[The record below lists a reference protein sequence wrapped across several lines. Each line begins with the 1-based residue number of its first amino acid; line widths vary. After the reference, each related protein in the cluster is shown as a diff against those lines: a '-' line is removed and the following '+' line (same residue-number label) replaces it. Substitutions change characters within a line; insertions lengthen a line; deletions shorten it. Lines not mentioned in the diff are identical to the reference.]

1 MKRLKKYIKHNLHLF
16 ILAIS
21 CAIIAL
27 ILDMFNPRIV
37 REIVDKVILGSNIN
51 LLPKLLIYMTLITFS
66 RVILGYL
73 KEYFMDLG
81 GSRLA
86 YELRVDLFEHL
97 QKLPFTFFDGINTGE
112 LMARIKEDID
122 NVWFTFGFGLVFFI
136 EQLFYFLIASV
147 ILFSINW
154 KLTLI
159 VLMLIP
165 FIGYIA
171 YKLEKENDEV
181 YGEISDQGVRLNTTA
196 QEDIAGIRVVKAFGR
211 EKYEIEKFFE
221 ENKRNFE
228 LNVKQAK
235 IFAKYFPW
243 MDFLTNIS
251 IALTITLGGL
261 WVIGDKMSI
270 GTLVAYSGYVSMIV
284 WPVRLG
290 GWIVNM
296 LAQCLASLK
305 KIERLFRE
313 RPEKPYIERKIEVK
327 GIKGEITF
335 RNVSFK
341 YKDEYVLRNINFHIA
356 PGKTLAIMGIT
367 GSGKT
372 TIVNLLGRFYEPWEG
387 EILID
392 GIDIK
397 NIDLETLR
405 ENIAYVP
412 QDVFLFSDT
421 VRENIRLGKEIDED
435 LIIKALKDSKALSF
449 VRNLPEGL
457 ETIVGERG
465 LGLSGGQKQRITIA
479 RALVRTL
486 IGSAKILILDDV
498 TSSLDMETELYIQ
511 KALEEYKGLTKIII
525 AHRVSAVKNADE
537 IIVLEEGKIVERG
550 THEKL
555 LSLKG
560 KYYEIYQEQ
569 YGKYVFMEEEPV

>member
-1 MKRLKKYIKHNLHLF
+1 MKRLKKYIRHNLHYF
-16 ILAIS
+16 IFAIF
-21 CAIIAL
+21 CAIFAL
-27 ILDMFNPRIV
+27 SLDMFNPKIV
-37 REIVDKVILGSNIN
+37 EMIVDRVIIKNN
-51 LLPKLLIYMTLITFS
+51 MELLPRLLLFMVLITFS
-66 RVILGYL
+66 RVILGYF

-97 QKLPFTFFDGINTGE
+97 QRLPFSFFDGINTGE
-112 LMARIKEDID
+112 LMSRVKEDID
-122 NVWFTFGFGLVFFI
+122 NIWFTFGFGLVFFI
-136 EQLFYFLIASV
+136 EQLFYFLIASI

-159 VLMLIP
+159 VLTLVP

-171 YKLEKENDEV
+171 YKLERENDEI

-196 QEDIAGIRVVKAFGR
+196 QEDIAGIRVVKSFGR
-211 EKYEIEKFFE
+211 EKYEIERFFE
-221 ENKRNFE
+221 ENRKNFE

-251 IALTITLGGL
+251 IALAITLGGL
-261 WVIGDKMSI
+261 WVIGDKMSV

-296 LAQCLASLK
+296 LAQCVASLK
-305 KIERLFRE
+305 KIEKLFRE
-313 RPEKPYIERKIEVK
+313 KPEKEFTRGRVEVK
-327 GIKGEITF
+327 EIKGEITF
-335 RNVSFK
+335 KNVSFK
-341 YKDEYVLRNINFHIA
+341 YKDEYVLKDISFHIES
-356 PGKTLAIMGIT
+356 GKTLAIIGLT

-372 TIVNLLGRFYEPWEG
+372 TIINLLGRFYEPWEG

-392 GIDIK
+392 GVDVRR
-397 NIDLETLR
+397 IDLKTLR

-421 VRENIRLGKEIDED
+421 VRENIKLGKEVEEE
-435 LIIKALKDSKALSF
+435 IIEKALRDARALHF
-449 VRNLPEGL
+449 VKNLPEGL
-457 ETIVGERG
+457 ETVIGERG
-465 LGLSGGQKQRITIA
+465 LGLSGGQKQRLTIA
-479 RALVRTL
+479 RALVRAL

-498 TSSLDMETELYIQ
+498 TSALDMETELYIQ
-511 KALEEYKGLTKIII
+511 KALEEYSLTKIII
-525 AHRVSAVKNADE
+525 AHRISSVKNADE
-537 IIVLEEGKIVERG
+537 IIVLDKGEIVERG
-550 THEKL
+550 THEYL

-560 KYYEIYQEQ
+560 RYYEIYQEQ
-569 YGKYVFMEEEPV
+569 YGKYVFMEETV

>member
-1 MKRLKKYIKHNLHLF
+1 MKRLKKYIKHNLHFF
-16 ILAIS
+16 ISAIF
-21 CAIIAL
+21 CAVFAL
-27 ILDMFNPRIV
+27 SLDMFNPKIV
-37 REIVDKVILGSNIN
+37 EMIIDRVILKNN
-51 LLPKLLIYMTLITFS
+51 MDLLPRLLLFMALITFS
-66 RVILGYL
+66 RVVLGYF

-97 QKLPFTFFDGINTGE
+97 QKLPFSFFDRINTGE
-112 LMARIKEDID
+112 LMSRIKEDID
-122 NVWFTFGFGLVFFI
+122 NIWFTFGFGLVFFI

-154 KLTLI
+154 RLTLI
-159 VLMLIP
+159 VLTLVP

-171 YKLEKENDEV
+171 YKLERENDEI

-196 QEDIAGIRVVKAFGR
+196 QEDIAGIRVVKSFGR
-211 EKYEIEKFFE
+211 EKYEIGKFFE
-221 ENKRNFE
+221 ENRKIFE

-243 MDFLTNIS
+243 MDFITNIS
-251 IALTITLGGL
+251 IALAITLGGL
-261 WVIGDKMSI
+261 WVIGEKMSI

-296 LAQCLASLK
+296 LAQCVASLK

-313 RPEKPYIERKIEVK
+313 KPEKEVIKERVE
-327 GIKGEITF
+327 IKEIRGEIIF
-335 RNVSFK
+335 KNVSFK
-341 YKDEYVLRNINFHIA
+341 YKDEYVLKNISFHVK
-356 PGKTLAIMGIT
+356 PGETLAIMGLT

-372 TIVNLLGRFYEPWEG
+372 TIVNLIGRFYEPWEG

-392 GIDIK
+392 GVDIRK
-397 NIDLETLR
+397 IDLKTLR

-421 VRENIRLGKEIDED
+421 VRENIKLGKEVEENVIK
-435 LIIKALKDSKALSF
+435 KALRDARALQF
-449 VRNLPEGL
+449 VKNLPEGL

-465 LGLSGGQKQRITIA
+465 LGLSGGQKQRLTIT
-479 RALVRTL
+479 RALVRAL

-498 TSSLDMETELYIQ
+498 TSALDMETELYIQ
-511 KALEEYKGLTKIII
+511 KALEKYHLTKIII
-525 AHRVSAVKNADE
+525 AHRVSSVKNADE
-537 IIVLEEGKIVERG
+537 IILLDNGEVVERG
-550 THEKL
+550 THEYL

-560 KYYEIYQEQ
+560 RYYEIYQEQ
-569 YGKYVFMEEEPV
+569 YGKYVFMEETV

>member
-1 MKRLKKYIKHNLHLF
+1 MKRLKKYIRHNLHF
-16 ILAIS
+16 FISAIFCAILALS
-21 CAIIAL
+21 
-27 ILDMFNPRIV
+27 LDMFNPKIV
-37 REIVDKVILGSNIN
+37 ELIVDRVIIKNN
-51 LLPKLLIYMTLITFS
+51 MELLPRLLLFMTLITFS
-66 RVILGYL
+66 RVILGYF

-97 QKLPFTFFDGINTGE
+97 QKLPFSFFDGINTGE
-112 LMARIKEDID
+112 LMSRIKEDID

-159 VLMLIP
+159 VLTLIP

-171 YKLEKENDEV
+171 YKLERENDEV

-196 QEDIAGIRVVKAFGR
+196 QEDIAGIRVVKSFGR
-211 EKYEIEKFFE
+211 EKYEIERFFE
-221 ENKRNFE
+221 ENKKNFE

-251 IALTITLGGL
+251 IALAITLGGL
-261 WVIGDKMSI
+261 WVIGDKMSV

-296 LAQCLASLK
+296 LAQCVASLK

-313 RPEKPYIERKIEVK
+313 RPEKDFIGERIEVR
-327 GIKGEITF
+327 GIRGEVLF
-335 RNVSFK
+335 KNVSFK
-341 YKDEYVLRNINFHIA
+341 YKDEYVLKNITFHIK
-356 PGKTLAIMGIT
+356 PGKTLAIMGLT

-392 GIDIK
+392 GMDIRK
-397 NIDLETLR
+397 IDLKTLR

-421 VRENIRLGKEIDED
+421 VRENIKLGKELDEK
-435 LIIKALKDSKALSF
+435 IIEKALKDAKALQF

-457 ETIVGERG
+457 ETIIGERG
-465 LGLSGGQKQRITIA
+465 LGLSGGQKQRLTIA
-479 RALVRTL
+479 RALARVL
-486 IGSAKILILDDV
+486 IGSAKILVLDDV
-498 TSSLDMETELYIQ
+498 TSALDMETELYIQ
-511 KALEEYKGLTKIII
+511 KALEEYNLTKIII

-537 IIVLEEGKIVERG
+537 IIVLEKGEIVERG
-550 THEKL
+550 THEEL

-560 KYYEIYQEQ
+560 RYYETYQEQ

>member
-1 MKRLKKYIKHNLHLF
+1 MKRLKKYIRHNLHF
-16 ILAIS
+16 FISAIFCAILALS
-21 CAIIAL
+21 
-27 ILDMFNPRIV
+27 LDMFNPKIV
-37 REIVDKVILGSNIN
+37 ELIVDRVIIKNN
-51 LLPKLLIYMTLITFS
+51 MELLPRLLLFMTLITFS
-66 RVILGYL
+66 RVILGYF

-97 QKLPFTFFDGINTGE
+97 QKLPFSFFDGINTGE
-112 LMARIKEDID
+112 LMSRIKEDID

-159 VLMLIP
+159 VLTLIP

-171 YKLEKENDEV
+171 YKLERENDEV

-196 QEDIAGIRVVKAFGR
+196 QEDIAGIRVVKSFGR
-211 EKYEIEKFFE
+211 EKYEIERFFE
-221 ENKRNFE
+221 ENKKNFE

-251 IALTITLGGL
+251 IALAITLGGL
-261 WVIGDKMSI
+261 WVIGDKMSV

-296 LAQCLASLK
+296 LAQCVASLK

-313 RPEKPYIERKIEVK
+313 RPEKDFIGERIEVK
-327 GIKGEITF
+327 EIRGEVLF
-335 RNVSFK
+335 KNVSFK
-341 YKDEYVLRNINFHIA
+341 YKDEYVLKNITFHIE
-356 PGKTLAIMGIT
+356 PGKTLAIMGLT

-392 GIDIK
+392 GIDIRK
-397 NIDLETLR
+397 IDLRTLR

-421 VRENIRLGKEIDED
+421 VRENIKLGKEIDEK
-435 LIIKALKDSKALSF
+435 IIEKALKDAKALQF

-457 ETIVGERG
+457 ETIIGERG
-465 LGLSGGQKQRITIA
+465 LGLSGGQKQRLTIG
-479 RALVRTL
+479 RALARVL
-486 IGSAKILILDDV
+486 IGSAKILVLDDV
-498 TSSLDMETELYIQ
+498 TSALDMETELYIQ
-511 KALEEYKGLTKIII
+511 KALEEYNLTKIII

-537 IIVLEEGKIVERG
+537 IIVLEKGEIVERG
-550 THEKL
+550 THEEL

-560 KYYEIYQEQ
+560 RYYETYQEQ

>member
-1 MKRLKKYIKHNLHLF
+1 MRRLKNYIRHNLHF
-16 ILAIS
+16 FVSATF
-21 CAIIAL
+21 CALTAL

-37 REIVDKVILGSNIN
+37 REIVDKVILRGNLE
-51 LLPKLLIYMTLITFS
+51 LLPKLLFYMTLITFS
-66 RVILGYL
+66 RVILGYF

-97 QKLPFTFFDGINTGE
+97 QKLPFSFFDGINTGE
-112 LMARIKEDID
+112 LMARIKEDIE
-122 NVWFTFGFGLVFFI
+122 NIWFTFGFGLVFFI

-147 ILFSINW
+147 ILFYINW

-159 VLMLIP
+159 ILMLIP

-221 ENKRNFE
+221 ENKKNFE

-251 IALTITLGGL
+251 IGLAITLGGL
-261 WVIGDKMSI
+261 WVIGDRMSI

-305 KIERLFRE
+305 KVEKLFRE
-313 RPEKPYIERKIEVK
+313 KPERLYIGESVEIKE
-327 GIKGEITF
+327 IKGEIIF

-341 YKDEYVLRNINFHIA
+341 YKDDYVLKNINFHVE

-397 NIDLETLR
+397 RIDLKALR
-405 ENIAYVP
+405 ESIAYVP

-421 VRENIRLGKEIDED
+421 VRENIKLGKEINEEV
-435 LIIKALKDSKALSF
+435 IIRALRDTRALGF
-449 VRNLPEGL
+449 VNILPEKL
-457 ETIVGERG
+457 DTVIGERG
-465 LGLSGGQKQRITIA
+465 LGLSGGQKQRLTIA
-479 RALVRTL
+479 RALVRVL
-486 IGSAKILILDDV
+486 VGSAKILILDDV

-511 KALEEYKGLTKIII
+511 RALEEYKGVTKIVI

-537 IIVLEEGKIVERG
+537 IIVLEKGEIVERG
-550 THEKL
+550 THEEL
-555 LSLKG
+555 LSLRG

-569 YGKYVFMEEEPV
+569 YGKYVFMEEELV

>member
-1 MKRLKKYIKHNLHLF
+1 MKRLKKYIKHNLHFF
-16 ILAIS
+16 ISAIF
-21 CAIIAL
+21 CAVFAL
-27 ILDMFNPRIV
+27 SLDMFNPKIV
-37 REIVDKVILGSNIN
+37 EMIIDRVILKNN
-51 LLPKLLIYMTLITFS
+51 MDLLPRLLLFMALITFS
-66 RVILGYL
+66 RVVLGYF

-97 QKLPFTFFDGINTGE
+97 QKLPFSFFDRINTGE
-112 LMARIKEDID
+112 LMSRIKEDID
-122 NVWFTFGFGLVFFI
+122 NIWFTFGFGLVFFI

-154 KLTLI
+154 RLTLI
-159 VLMLIP
+159 VLTLVP

-171 YKLEKENDEV
+171 YKLERENDEI

-196 QEDIAGIRVVKAFGR
+196 QEDIAGIRVVKSFGR
-211 EKYEIEKFFE
+211 EKYEIGKFFE
-221 ENKRNFE
+221 ENRKIFE

-243 MDFLTNIS
+243 MDFITNIS
-251 IALTITLGGL
+251 IALAITLGGL
-261 WVIGDKMSI
+261 WVIGEKMSI

-296 LAQCLASLK
+296 LAQCVASLK

-313 RPEKPYIERKIEVK
+313 KPEKEVIKERVE
-327 GIKGEITF
+327 IKEIRGEIIF
-335 RNVSFK
+335 KNVSFK
-341 YKDEYVLRNINFHIA
+341 YKDEYVLKNISFHVK
-356 PGKTLAIMGIT
+356 PGETLAIMGLT

-372 TIVNLLGRFYEPWEG
+372 TIVNLIGRFYEPWEG

-392 GIDIK
+392 GVDIRK
-397 NIDLETLR
+397 IDLKTLR

-421 VRENIRLGKEIDED
+421 VRENIKLGKEVEENVIK
-435 LIIKALKDSKALSF
+435 KALRDARALQF
-449 VRNLPEGL
+449 VKNLPEGL

-465 LGLSGGQKQRITIA
+465 LGLSGGQKQRLTIA
-479 RALVRTL
+479 RALVRAL

-498 TSSLDMETELYIQ
+498 TSALDMETELYIQ
-511 KALEEYKGLTKIII
+511 KALEKYHLTKIII
-525 AHRVSAVKNADE
+525 AHRVSSVKNADE
-537 IIVLEEGKIVERG
+537 IILLDNGEVVERG
-550 THEKL
+550 THEYL

-560 KYYEIYQEQ
+560 RYYEIYQEQ
-569 YGKYVFMEEEPV
+569 YGKYVFMEETV

>member
-1 MKRLKKYIKHNLHLF
+1 MKRLKKYIKHNLHFF
-16 ILAIS
+16 ISAIF
-21 CAIIAL
+21 CAIFAL
-27 ILDMFNPRIV
+27 SLDMFNPKIV
-37 REIVDKVILGSNIN
+37 EMIVDRVILKNN
-51 LLPKLLIYMTLITFS
+51 MDLLPRLLLFMTLITFS
-66 RVILGYL
+66 RVVLGYF

-97 QKLPFTFFDGINTGE
+97 QKLPFSFFDGINTGE
-112 LMARIKEDID
+112 LMSRVKEDID
-122 NVWFTFGFGLVFFI
+122 NIWFTFGFGLVFFI

-154 KLTLI
+154 RLTLI
-159 VLMLIP
+159 VLTLVP

-171 YKLEKENDEV
+171 YKLERENDEI

-196 QEDIAGIRVVKAFGR
+196 QEDIAGIRVVKSFGR

-221 ENKRNFE
+221 ENRKNFE

-251 IALTITLGGL
+251 IALAITLGGL

-296 LAQCLASLK
+296 LAQCVASLK

-313 RPEKPYIERKIEVK
+313 KPEKEFIKERVEVK
-327 GIKGEITF
+327 EIKGEIIF
-335 RNVSFK
+335 KNVSFK
-341 YKDEYVLRNINFHIA
+341 YKDEYVLKNVTLHVKQGR
-356 PGKTLAIMGIT
+356 TLAIMGLT

-372 TIVNLLGRFYEPWEG
+372 TLINLLGRFYEPWEG

-392 GIDIK
+392 GVDIRK
-397 NIDLETLR
+397 IDLKTLR
-405 ENIAYVP
+405 ENIVYVP

-421 VRENIRLGKEIDED
+421 VRENIKLGKEVEED
-435 LIIKALKDSKALSF
+435 VIEKALRDARALHF

-457 ETIVGERG
+457 ETIIGERG
-465 LGLSGGQKQRITIA
+465 LGLSGGQKQRLTIA
-479 RALVRTL
+479 RALVRAL

-498 TSSLDMETELYIQ
+498 TSALDMETELYIQ
-511 KALEEYKGLTKIII
+511 KAIEEYGLTKIII
-525 AHRVSAVKNADE
+525 AHRVSSVKNADE
-537 IIVLEEGKIVERG
+537 IIVLDNGEIVERG
-550 THEKL
+550 THEYL

-560 KYYEIYQEQ
+560 RYYEIYQEQ
-569 YGKYVFMEEEPV
+569 YGKYVFMEETV